1 LERSV
6 LATAYRASGAA
17 CRHVQ
22 SQAIPKGRRVNMSKQ
37 LPTGTVTFMFTDIE
51 GSTRLLRR
59 LGDAYVAANDRH
71 LALLRTS
78 ISETGGTVVRTEG
91 DAFFAAFPTAAAAV
105 EAAVA
110 GQRALAQETWP
121 GGVTIT
127 VRMGLHTGEGSL
139 GGDDYVGIDVVRA
152 ARIADAGH
160 GGQVLVS
167 QSTAALVAK
176 DLPEGVRLRELGPH
190 ELKDLASPEELADLV
205 VDGLPQ
211 DFPPLRTRAVRGQ
224 LPERLGSFIGREG
237 LLAQALGLLD
247 GTRVLTLVGPGGTG
261 KTRLA
266 IRLAEEAGPDFA
278 DGFFFVPLSPVSD
291 PSLAVSAILQSLGV
305 RGPDTSSPLERLRAH
320 LRDASVLLVLDNL
333 EQILEVGKDVSAVLE
348 AAPGVKVVATSRA
361 PLGIAGEQQLPVPPM
376 DVPNGERP
384 VAELGAVESIRLFT
398 ERAAAKVPG
407 FQITEENAPALVE
420 LTKRLNGLP
429 LALELAANKVKMM
442 SPAEI
447 ARRLELRILSGGG
460 SDVEPRQQSMSNAI
474 AWSYELLP
482 VEQAA
487 LLRRLGVFHGGA
499 RLAEIEAVCRPESD
513 LGIDTLDG
521 LEALIDQ
528 SLVQVRYVD
537 ESRYG
542 MLNVLR
548 EFAYGRLTDD
558 ERGELQERHA
568 DAYLALAETAEPEL
582 SGRDRRAWFDL
593 LEREIDNLRAAIG
606 YFVDHQRADEAMRL
620 GSALWR
626 LWQTRGMLHEA
637 RSVLGEV
644 LRLEGGSSLSRMR
657 AYEAMGGTAY
667 WQSDYVTMTDSY
679 QRALDFSRE
688 LGDPLEEANALYNM
702 SYEPA
707 LGGDTERAIAR
718 LEEARAIYLMH
729 PDPVGLSNVLSS
741 LAVMRESE
749 GQYQAALEAAEQA
762 IEIARTA
769 GNHLR
774 LSWALFSAA
783 YLAFEADDPVGL
795 EYLDESLLMFERDND
810 LSGIAFAL
818 GASALRSLA
827 TEDEPGAARL
837 YGAALRHMEI
847 ADTSLFLTGE
857 QDRARL
863 AALASLV
870 ERHPVAFEQGRAM
883 ATGEAIGAAR
893 RQLGL
898 P

>member
-1 LERSV
+1 
-6 LATAYRASGAA
+6 
-17 CRHVQ
+17 
-22 SQAIPKGRRVNMSKQ
+22 MSKR

-59 LGDAYVAANDRH
+59 LGDAYIEANDRH
-71 LALLRTS
+71 LAILRS
-78 ISETGGTVVRTEG
+78 AISDAGGTVVRTEG
-91 DAFFAAFPTAAAAV
+91 DAFFVAFSTAWAAV
-105 EAAVA
+105 EAAVV
-110 GQRALAQETWP
+110 GQRALAQESWP
-121 GGVTIT
+121 GGVTVA

-167 QSTAALVAK
+167 ESTAALVAK
-176 DLPEGVRLRELGPH
+176 DLPKGVRLRELGPH
-190 ELKDLASPEELADLV
+190 ELKDLASPEEIADLAI
-205 VDGLPQ
+205 DGLPQ
-211 DFPPLRTRAVRGQ
+211 DFPPLRTRVVRGR
-224 LPERLGSFIGREG
+224 LPERLGSFVGREA
-237 LLAQALGLLD
+237 LLAQALELLD

-266 IRLAEEAGPDFA
+266 IRIAEEAGPDFA
-278 DGFFFVPLSPVSD
+278 DGFFFVPLSTVSD
-291 PSLAVSAILQSLGV
+291 PSLAASAMLHSLGV
-305 RGPDTSSPLERLRAH
+305 RGPDTASPLDHLREH

-333 EQILEVGKDVSAVLE
+333 EQILEVGRDVSAVLE

-361 PLGIAGEQQLPVPPM
+361 PLGIGGEQQLPVPPM
-376 DVPNGERP
+376 DVPNGQQP
-384 VAELGAVESIRLFT
+384 VHELGSVESIRLFT

-407 FQITEENAPALVE
+407 FQLTEANAPALVE

-429 LALELAANKVKMM
+429 LALELAANKVKIM

-460 SDVEPRQQSMSNAI
+460 SDVEPRQQTMSKAI

-482 VEQAA
+482 TAQAT
-487 LLRRLGVFHGGA
+487 LFRRLGVFQGGA
-499 RLAEIEAVCRPESD
+499 RLAEIEVVCRSESD

-537 ESRYG
+537 ESRYV

-558 ERGELQERHA
+558 ERGDLQERHA
-568 DAYLALAETAEPEL
+568 RAYLGLAEQAEPGL
-582 SGRDRRAWFDL
+582 SGRDRRTWFDL
-593 LEREIDNLRAAIG
+593 LERDIDNLRAAMG
-606 YFVDHQRADEAMRL
+606 YFINLEQAEEAMRL
-620 GSALWR
+620 AHALWR
-626 LWQTRGMLHEA
+626 LWQTRGMLHEGRA
-637 RSVLGEV
+637 VLGDV
-644 LRLEGGSSLSRMR
+644 LRMEGGSPLSRMR

-667 WQSDYVTMTDSY
+667 WQSDYEAMTDSY
-679 QRALDFSRE
+679 QRALDLARE

-702 SYEPA
+702 SYAPS
-707 LGGDTERAIAR
+707 LGGDTERAIAQ
-718 LEEARAIYLMH
+718 LEEARDIYEIH

-741 LAVMRESE
+741 LAVMREFE
-749 GQYQAALEAAEQA
+749 GQYQAALEAAQQA
-762 IEIARTA
+762 IEIARNA
-769 GNHLR
+769 GNDLR

-783 YLAFEADDPVGL
+783 YLAFEVDDPVGL
-795 EYLDESLLMFERDND
+795 GFLDESLLMFERDND

-818 GASALRSLA
+818 GASAFRSLN
-827 TEDEPGAARL
+827 TEDEPAAVRM

-847 ADTSLFLTGE
+847 ADTSLFLSGA
-857 QDRARL
+857 QDRGRL
-863 AALASLV
+863 EALASLA
-870 ERHPVAFEQGRAM
+870 ERHPVALEQGRAM

-893 RQLGL
+893 HQLGL
-898 P
+898 PRDRPADNS